1 VGDKEVGVWGGEVA
15 RLGAGDKEAGV
26 EAVRGGL
33 QTDTK
38 RWVAINILPNRGP
51 RMPKHQ
57 IHKQI
62 YR

>member
-1 VGDKEVGVWGGEVA
+1 MGGEVA

-26 EAVRGGL
+26 EALRGGL
-33 QTDTK
+33 QTDTYK
-38 RWVAINILPNRGP
+38 RSVAINILPNRGP